1 MKISPISVNSF
12 FVPKVGFKQSSFV
25 NFKAQQLESDV
36 FVRTTNK
43 PNSVSEADER
53 KAALPEYLYHL
64 TNRPC
69 YEKIMQTGKINLSK
83 DVIDGVFMFDMTDF
97 QTNWRNTKNVSKT
110 GSLAQSLLEQALK
123 NEKGLVLLKIPT
135 SSLDP
140 MKVVVRPED
149 EVTEFIRSEHFSN
162 LYTTYAEQGG
172 IFNNKW
178 ALPKDLVEGHS
189 PIKSKD
195 YTDNGRAVEYVYQGN
210 IDIEEVPVE
219 KVLELPEMSKKTL
232 WGYGI
237 KHYADLF
244 ETIEQN
250 A

>member
-1 MKISPISVNSF
+1 MILHRSF
-12 FVPKVGFKQSSFV
+12 CG
-25 NFKAQQLESDV
+25 V
-36 FVRTTNK
+36 FF
-43 PNSVSEADER
+43 
-53 KAALPEYLYHL
+53 
-64 TNRPC
+64 
-69 YEKIMQTGKINLSK
+69 MQTGKINLSK

-189 PIKSKD
+189 PVKSKD